1 MRSRS
6 NATNLLLRWL
16 GATVLMALAV
26 CAAQAREMTMRVRLS
41 VSANSTRLKV
51 EGFYR
56 QGSKSWRFVN
66 SSGRLL
72 GLGSRIQNLRL
83 LSEGKD
89 LFIRKLAPGEFASD
103 ENAAEFNYEVD
114 LTPPQARDDAAHIS
128 WLDGQQG
135 YLMLGDLLPDSAAG
149 PIEVELELPPHW
161 LAQSSSKSKTQWKYE
176 LDEKANAIFFVG
188 AALKEKQEKVGSTE
202 ITFVASGEWAFSR
215 DAAVGRAARIVKEFQ
230 GRTGFPLN
238 RPVTVMLSAFPSN
251 DVQGWSAETRGANVV
266 LLVNRNGSRFS
277 LGQLS
282 VALCH
287 ELFHLWVPNSLH
299 FKGDFD
305 WFFEGFTLYE
315 ALCVAV
321 KLRFIDFQ
329 EYLDSLSRVY
339 ASYRSKSDGDLS
351 LIEASQRRWTSGS
364 SQVYDQGM
372 LVGFIVDLKLRK
384 ESTNQLSID
393 SVYRR
398 LFQLY
403 GESAADVD
411 GNDALISLLA
421 ESLKD
426 AEFVRA
432 NIQKPAHIDLATALP
447 AYGFRLIADQ
457 GQQRI
462 TVTGALN
469 SEQGLLLNSLGYRKR

>member
-1 MRSRS
+1 MLKITRIVITMIFTSVTGGSSIIRGQLRETLVTMLRHSKSRCSECQRRARLLYRRAIRFLRGASSGNFRSLFWNSGSAGIRACIGSVVLLMILGGSMQARMPALPLVTFLMRSRS

-72 GLGSRIQNLRL
+72 GLGSRIQNLKI

-176 LDEKANAIFFVG
+176 HDDKANAIFFVG

-215 DAAVGRAARIVKEFQ
+215 DAAVGRAARIVK
-230 GRTGFPLN
+230 
-238 RPVTVMLSAFPSN
+238 
-251 DVQGWSAETRGANVV
+251 
-266 LLVNRNGSRFS
+266 
-277 LGQLS
+277 
-282 VALCH
+282 
-287 ELFHLWVPNSLH
+287 
-299 FKGDFD
+299 
-305 WFFEGFTLYE
+305 
-315 ALCVAV
+315 
-321 KLRFIDFQ
+321 
-329 EYLDSLSRVY
+329 
-339 ASYRSKSDGDLS
+339 
-351 LIEASQRRWTSGS
+351 
-364 SQVYDQGM
+364 
-372 LVGFIVDLKLRK
+372 
-384 ESTNQLSID
+384 
-393 SVYRR
+393 
-398 LFQLY
+398 
-403 GESAADVD
+403 
-411 GNDALISLLA
+411 
-421 ESLKD
+421 
-426 AEFVRA
+426 
-432 NIQKPAHIDLATALP
+432 
-447 AYGFRLIADQ
+447 
-457 GQQRI
+457 
-462 TVTGALN
+462 
-469 SEQGLLLNSLGYRKR
+469 